1 MFNYD
6 DLQVTLTV
14 TPEISPSD
22 FYRKEEA
29 DKLFVKDVEDKYSV
43 YGRKK
48 GQWVQFGQD
57 WYQFLAGF
65 LATNNFADFAVN
77 EDYKNLNEIP
87 FIASST
93 VVELSLANEQD
104 GNTLWICFDGQI
116 SSIKTKLGLSVEF
129 THDGEIETG
138 DNLYQVYSIKN
149 LNKGEYDL
157 LISL

>member
-29 DKLFVKDVEDKYSV
+29 DELFVKDVNDNNSV

-48 GQWVQFGQD
+48 GQWVQIGQD

-65 LATNNFADFAVN
+65 LATNNFADFATN

-87 FIASST
+87 FIATHST
-93 VVELSLANEQD
+93 VELTLTNEAD

-129 THDGEIETG
+129 THDGRLETG
-138 DNLYQVYSIKN
+138 DEVYSIKN

-157 LISL
+157 LISLQM